1 MEFDPS
7 SFAVGGVSL
16 VILIFGLVEFL
27 KNAFSLDGKGVTVLS
42 ACLGA
47 VIFGVFQSLKFLPPI
62 YTEIFTVIV
71 GSLAFGLSASGY
83 YKFISARAPK
93 QLG

>member
-7 SFAVGGVSL
+7 SFSVGGVGLL
-16 VILIFGLVEFL
+16 VLIFGLVEFL

-47 VIFGVFQSLKFLPPI
+47 VLFGIFQSLQFLPPI
-62 YTEIFTVIV
+62 YSDIFAVVIS
-71 GSLAFGLSASGY
+71 SLAFGLSASGY
-83 YKFISARAPK
+83 YKFVAARVPRRK
-93 QLG
+93 